1 MIWRILI
8 PTVLTVIFA
17 LLLIAGAVWLPD
29 DWDEFSLRF
38 MMGFAGTWLLGLA
51 AVTPWLLR
59 RSSKTWRPRFLDR
72 RERARRSR
80 TQRRMQ

>member
-8 PTVLTVIFA
+8 PTLLTAVFG
-17 LLLIAGAVWLPD
+17 LWLIAGAVWLPD

-38 MMGFAGTWLLGLA
+38 IMGFAGMWLLGLA

-59 RSSKTWRPRFLDR
+59 RSPQAWRSRFER
-72 RERARRSR
+72 SRERARRSR
-80 TQRRMQ
+80 TPRSTP